1 MAVVARFEER
11 PLTPT
16 RLHSSVLC
24 GYNAVDV
31 QGTRVL
37 QLETYGPD
45 NREMPGKVRVIQLD
59 EAGARELK
67 AIIEKAF
74 AEPRR
79 SG

>member
-1 MAVVARFEER
+1 MALVARFEER

-16 RLHSSVLC
+16 RLHGRVLC

-37 QLETYGPD
+37 QLETYGSD
-45 NREMPGKVRVIQLD
+45 DREMPGKVSQVIQLD

-67 AIIEKAF
+67 TIIERAF
-74 AEPRR
+74 P
-79 SG
+79 GT